1 MADPDLDVVPST
13 PEELRAQ
20 ALLRI
25 KKRRE
30 FQNHVLVYVVIN
42 AVLWAIWAVSGT
54 HGDPVPWPLWV
65 TVFWG
70 VGLAFNA
77 WDVFGRK
84 PITEEEIERE
94 AGKLAGR

>member
-1 MADPDLDVVPST
+1 M
-13 PEELRAQ
+13 
-20 ALLRI
+20 
-25 KKRRE
+25 
-30 FQNHVLVYVVIN
+30 
-42 AVLWAIWAVSGT
+42 
-54 HGDPVPWPLWV
+54 
-65 TVFWG
+65 FWG